1 MFIKYT
7 LAVLVSHSSSRPP
20 RSSPSLALGRVHL
33 PRLSTPT
40 TIQFYNTQHDVTHL
54 DLELIHDKSSSSMS
68 WKRVEYRTTVTNFTW
83 SVVTDSSAD
92 LVPGVCLAEHGLPSP
107 PPAWRQAPWQ
117 IPDAHDA
124 ARAYAHLPAYGL
136 GSETLRGW

>member
-40 TIQFYNTQHDVTHL
+40 TIQFYNMQHDVTHL

-92 LVPGVCLAEHGLPSP
+92 LVPGVCLAEHGLPLP
-107 PPAWRQAPWQ
+107 PPAHGGR
-117 IPDAHDA
+117 HGG
-124 ARAYAHLPAYGL
+124 RSLTRTMLPEPTPTFPGTVSGAKH
-136 GSETLRGW
+136 